1 MQSWSQC
8 DAGARSVTRSDLPNP
23 TVVLECDSLEFAGAR
38 HGPCEANQTAKGR
51 IVNRIARCV
60 LLVFAAAGTT
70 GLTGCSDD
78 EPTGVPTLDQTID
91 ADLAMVAADATI
103 EDVQALRDARN
114 GGFFMVDRSGSRTV
128 QFFDAAGAEQPAYDE
143 LTTESIYLT
152 MEMER
157 EIVRDGWSAS
167 VSRTR
172 EMTVSGLEG
181 DETTRTV
188 NGTGWEEITRSRH
201 SDERGLRTR
210 EITGTRTF
218 TDVVH
223 AVPYADNP
231 WPLSG
236 TITRSMTV
244 TVTTEQ
250 GTRTHTREVVITFN
264 GTQYPEMTVN
274 GEPFAANLGAREHE
288 RPYLEGGPHGPGDGH
303 MAGS

>member
-1 MQSWSQC
+1 VS
-8 DAGARSVTRSDLPNP
+8 
-23 TVVLECDSLEFAGAR
+23 
-38 HGPCEANQTAKGR
+38 
-51 IVNRIARCV
+51 
-60 LLVFAAAGTT
+60 AAAGA
-70 GLTGCSDD
+70 LSLAGCSDD

-103 EDVQALRDARN
+103 EDVQALRDARS
-114 GGFFMVDRSGSRTV
+114 GGFFMADRSGSRTV
-128 QFFDAAGAEQPAYDE
+128 QFFDAAGVEQSSYDE

-152 MEMER
+152 MEMDR

-181 DETTRTV
+181 EETTRTV
-188 NGTGWEEITRSRH
+188 NGSGTEEITRSRH
-201 SDERGLRTR
+201 SDGRGFRTR

-223 AVPYADNP
+223 AVPFADNP

-236 TITRSMTV
+236 TITRNMTV

-274 GEPFAANLGAREHE
+274 GEPFEVNLGAQDHE
-288 RPYLEGGPHGPGDGH
+288 CPYLEGGPHGPGDGNN
-303 MAGS
+303 AGS

>member
-1 MQSWSQC
+1 M
-8 DAGARSVTRSDLPNP
+8 
-23 TVVLECDSLEFAGAR
+23 
-38 HGPCEANQTAKGR
+38 AKR
-51 IVNRIARCV
+51 V
-60 LLVFAAAGTT
+60 LLVFAAAGM
-70 GLTGCSDD
+70 LSLAGCGDD
-78 EPTGVPTLDQTID
+78 EPTGVSTLDQTID

-103 EDVQALRDARN
+103 EDVQALRDARS

-128 QFFDAAGAEQPAYDE
+128 QFFDAAGVEQPVYDE

-152 MEMER
+152 MEMDR

-181 DETTRTV
+181 DETSRTV
-188 NGTGWEEITRSRH
+188 NGTGSEEITRSRH
-201 SDERGLRTR
+201 SDERGLRTL
-210 EITGTRTF
+210 EITGSRTF

-236 TITRSMTV
+236 TITRTMTV

-250 GTRTHTREVVITFN
+250 GIRTHTRDVVVTFN

-274 GEPFAANLGAREHE
+274 GEPFEVNLGAQDHE
-288 RPYLEGGPHGPGDGH
+288 RPYLEGGPHGPGDGNVV
-303 MAGS
+303 GS